1 VTFPLQQAPDS
12 TANHRAPRYQVQQT
26 PNGPVV
32 VRLPDLPALPINAM
46 QANSAA
52 LVHPVAAWRAWIALL
67 RLDRPVGI
75 YLLLWPTICA
85 LLLANGGAPSAKLI
99 LIFTL
104 GTLLMRSAGCV
115 VNDYADQWL
124 DGAVKR
130 TSARPLVSGAL
141 SPRTAVI
148 TFIVLLLLSLA
159 LVSLTNQSTM
169 IYALA
174 AACIAIAY
182 PYCKRH
188 TYMPQAVLGLAFS
201 MGIPMAYTASGLTP
215 DAICWLLFCANWIWT
230 LAYDTLYAM
239 ADRADDEIAGAK
251 STAILFGDL
260 DLLAVSI
267 MFVMLLLTLVA
278 MARISFLNVYFYVG
292 LGLIALQFAAQIF
305 YARGREPERCFRAFL
320 ANQWVGLTLFLSVL
334 AGLQAF

>member
-1 VTFPLQQAPDS
+1 MTLPPNPLVGSKAS
-12 TANHRAPRYQVQQT
+12 SAPRYQVQQT
-26 PNGPVV
+26 PAGPVV
-32 VRLPDLPALPINAM
+32 VRLNDIGAVPARAAQQL
-46 QANSAA
+46 SAA
-52 LVHPVAAWRAWIALL
+52 MPVNVPAWRAFVALL

-85 LLLANGGAPSAKLI
+85 LLLANNGTPSARLV

-130 TSARPLVSGAL
+130 TSLRPLVSGAL
-141 SPRTAVI
+141 SPRTAI
-148 TFIVLLLLSLA
+148 ISFVLLLLLALA
-159 LVSLTNQSTM
+159 LVSLTNQTTM
-169 IYALA
+169 IYALV
-174 AACIAIAY
+174 AACIAIVY
-182 PYCKRH
+182 PFCKRH

-201 MGIPMAYTASGLTP
+201 MGIPMAYTASGQTP
-215 DAICWLLFCANWIWT
+215 DAVCWLLFCANWTWT
-230 LAYDTLYAM
+230 MAYDTLYAM
-239 ADRADDEIAGAK
+239 VDREDDEQAGAK

-260 DLLAVSI
+260 DLMAVSI
-267 MFVMLLLTLVA
+267 MFVMLLVILAA
-278 MARISFLNVYFYVG
+278 MGRASSLNGYFYLG

-305 YARGREPERCFRAFL
+305 YARGREPERCFGAFS